1 VTKILANTT
10 HLQIVSQAQQF
21 PYEANVLKDNGNI
34 SGPAYHPTILN
45 TQPANQVTA
54 FLSYSMHAAPPLC
67 WGAEVS
73 FLTNLPLKMLIMSS
87 KSAVILAFVGG
98 ALLIIAGVTGS
109 VGIVGKAIE
118 YLIDQLGGPTADIL
132 SIVLQALNFIA
143 DLGGVAVIFGGV
155 LIYMERKRVAKF
167 VIGIGAGMGLIGF
180 LITLISALFHGW
192 AYTLAFLFFI
202 FQSLGWIGVI
212 LSIAATL
219 LAK

>member
-1 VTKILANTT
+1 
-10 HLQIVSQAQQF
+10 
-21 PYEANVLKDNGNI
+21 
-34 SGPAYHPTILN
+34 
-45 TQPANQVTA
+45 
-54 FLSYSMHAAPPLC
+54 
-67 WGAEVS
+67 
-73 FLTNLPLKMLIMSS
+73 MSS

-109 VGIVGKAIE
+109 VGIVGTAIE
-118 YLIDQLGGPTADIL
+118 YLIDQLEGPTAGVL

-155 LIYMERKRVAKF
+155 LIYMKRKKVAKF
-167 VIGIGAGMGLIGF
+167 IISIGAGMGLIGF
-180 LITLISALFHGW
+180 LIILISAFFQGW
-192 AYTLAFLFFI
+192 AYTLSFSFII

>member
-1 VTKILANTT
+1 
-10 HLQIVSQAQQF
+10 
-21 PYEANVLKDNGNI
+21 
-34 SGPAYHPTILN
+34 
-45 TQPANQVTA
+45 
-54 FLSYSMHAAPPLC
+54 
-67 WGAEVS
+67 
-73 FLTNLPLKMLIMSS
+73 MLIMSS

-109 VGIVGKAIE
+109 VGIVGTAIE

-143 DLGGVAVIFGGV
+143 DLGGVAVIFGGA

-167 VIGIGAGMGLIGF
+167 IIGIGAGMGLIGF
-180 LITLISALFHGW
+180 LITLISAFFHGW
-192 AYTLAFLFFI
+192 AYTLAFLLVI
-202 FQSLGWIGVI
+202 SQSLGWIGVI

>member
-1 VTKILANTT
+1 
-10 HLQIVSQAQQF
+10 
-21 PYEANVLKDNGNI
+21 
-34 SGPAYHPTILN
+34 
-45 TQPANQVTA
+45 
-54 FLSYSMHAAPPLC
+54 MHAALTLY
-67 WGAEVS
+67 WSAEVS
-73 FLTNLPLKMLIMSS
+73 FLTNLPLKMLIMST

-109 VGIVGKAIE
+109 VGIVGTAIE
-118 YLIDQLGGPTADIL
+118 YLIDQLGGPTADML
-132 SIVLQALNFIA
+132 SIVLQTLNFIA

-167 VIGIGAGMGLIGF
+167 IISIGAGMGLIGF
-180 LITLISALFHGW
+180 LIILISAFFHGW
-192 AYTLAFLFFI
+192 AYTLSFLFII

>member
-1 VTKILANTT
+1 
-10 HLQIVSQAQQF
+10 
-21 PYEANVLKDNGNI
+21 
-34 SGPAYHPTILN
+34 
-45 TQPANQVTA
+45 
-54 FLSYSMHAAPPLC
+54 
-67 WGAEVS
+67 
-73 FLTNLPLKMLIMSS
+73 MLIMSS
-87 KSAVILAFVGG
+87 KSAIILAFVGG

-118 YLIDQLGGPTADIL
+118 YLIDHLGGPAADLL

-167 VIGIGAGMGLIGF
+167 IIGIGAGMGLIGF
-180 LITLISALFHGW
+180 LIILISALFHGW
-192 AYTLAFLFFI
+192 AYTLSFLFVI
-202 FQSLGWIGVI
+202 FQSVGWIGVI

>member
-1 VTKILANTT
+1 M
-10 HLQIVSQAQQF
+10 H
-21 PYEANVLKDNGNI
+21 
-34 SGPAYHPTILN
+34 
-45 TQPANQVTA
+45 TA
-54 FLSYSMHAAPPLC
+54 LLLFWSV
-67 WGAEVS
+67 EVS
-73 FLTNLPLKMLIMSS
+73 FLTDLPRKMLIMSS

-109 VGIVGKAIE
+109 VGIVGKAID
-118 YLIDQLGGPTADIL
+118 YLIDHLGGSTADVL

-180 LITLISALFHGW
+180 LITLISAFFHGW
-192 AYTLAFLFFI
+192 AYTLSFLLI
-202 FQSLGWIGVI
+202 IVQSVGWIGVL

-219 LAK
+219 LAR

>member
-1 VTKILANTT
+1 
-10 HLQIVSQAQQF
+10 
-21 PYEANVLKDNGNI
+21 
-34 SGPAYHPTILN
+34 
-45 TQPANQVTA
+45 
-54 FLSYSMHAAPPLC
+54 MHAALTLY
-67 WGAEVS
+67 WSAEVS
-73 FLTNLPLKMLIMSS
+73 FLTNLSLKMLIMSS

-109 VGIVGKAIE
+109 VGIVGTAIE
-118 YLIDQLGGPTADIL
+118 YLIDQLGGPTADML

-155 LIYMERKRVAKF
+155 LIYMKRKRVAKF
-167 VIGIGAGMGLIGF
+167 IISIGAGMGLIGF
-180 LITLISALFHGW
+180 LIILISAFFHGW
-192 AYTLAFLFFI
+192 AYTLSFLFII